1 MFREVDHR
9 TQAVACN
16 EEAAWFLSGPRHEL
30 HRVPFTPSSMVP
42 LSAKANVQGAI
53 VDIRIADGAL
63 LVDGRVSPLPESGTP
78 IGLIVHP
85 TLPLVWVALGGF
97 LVRGDRGVVIGI
109 DLQAEVVV
117 ASVGFTPTRSM
128 QIVDVDGDGNLELVA
143 GQGPTLVLDAAT
155 GALEQELPGSVRFA
169 PDDVGFVGPAPF
181 AEPVGVVDLDGNGE
195 LETVERDGLA
205 LTVSGDDF
213 TIALGAGGFVVAG
226 PGRHE
231 LSVVGD
237 EGVVTWP
244 LRCE

>member
-1 MFREVDHR
+1 M
-9 TQAVACN
+9 
-16 EEAAWFLSGPRHEL
+16 
-30 HRVPFTPSSMVP
+30 
-42 LSAKANVQGAI
+42 
-53 VDIRIADGAL
+53 
-63 LVDGRVSPLPESGTP
+63 PESGTP

-195 LETVERDGLA
+195 LDTVERDGLA